1 MNQEAVCWLKDE
13 IKKRYGNVKRAR
25 GIYLYTEKS
34 VRLTDCFLD
43 GGRAILGHGGG
54 KAKTAFKDCFERGA
68 NGFYDSGLL
77 PAFEKAVK
85 QLLPSNFTTIRL
97 YTEKTAAPLEGISYS
112 LESSREKADAA
123 LEQTSFSLESA
134 REKADA
140 ALEQTSFSL
149 ESSQKKAS
157 AALEQTS
164 YSLESSRE
172 KAGAAL
178 EQTSYSLES
187 VREKAGAVLWRPW
200 LEISGKST
208 EQPNGYPKIQIVHNV
223 DGDFPA
229 IVKIVPP
236 FPYATELCVYAFS
249 TACGEEMLQNLPKN
263 DIVPAPLLAAF
274 TRGFYDLKIALGTYT
289 ENDFKAN
296 SKVFEP
302 FFIRNQCYLF
312 PKIPEEKYKD
322 FVLKCLD
329 IGIVI
334 SPDYNVPSIMPWR
347 ANPGDLK
354 KISKVFGE

>member
-123 LEQTSFSLESA
+123 LKQTSFSLESS

-140 ALEQTSFSL
+140 ALEQTRFSL
-149 ESSQKKAS
+149 ESA
-157 AALEQTS
+157 
-164 YSLESSRE
+164 RE
-172 KAGAAL
+172 KA
-178 EQTSYSLES
+178 EP
-187 VREKAGAVLWRPW
+187 VLWRPW

-208 EQPNGYPKIQIVHNV
+208 EQPTGYPKIQILHNV

-334 SPDYNVPSIMPWR
+334 SPDYNVPSIMPWK

>member
-77 PAFEKAVK
+77 PAFEKSVK

-112 LESSREKADAA
+112 LES
-123 LEQTSFSLESA
+123 A

-140 ALEQTSFSL
+140 ALEQTSISL
-149 ESSQKKAS
+149 E
-157 AALEQTS
+157 T
-164 YSLESSRE
+164 SRE

-178 EQTSYSLES
+178 KQTNYSLES
-187 VREKAGAVLWRPW
+187 SQKKVEPVLWRPW

-208 EQPNGYPKIQIVHNV
+208 EQPTGYPKIQIVHNV
-223 DGDFPA
+223 EGDFPA

>member
-85 QLLPSNFTTIRL
+85 QLLPRNFTTIRL
-97 YTEKTAAPLEGISYS
+97 YTEKTAAPLE
-112 LESSREKADAA
+112 
-123 LEQTSFSLESA
+123 
-134 REKADA
+134 
-140 ALEQTSFSL
+140 
-149 ESSQKKAS
+149 
-157 AALEQTS
+157 QTS
-164 YSLESSRE
+164 YSLERAPKKASAVSEQTSCVLESSQK

-178 EQTSYSLES
+178 EQTSFPLDNSQK
-187 VREKAGAVLWRPW
+187 KAEPVLWRPW

-208 EQPNGYPKIQIVHNV
+208 EQPTGYPRIQIVHNV

-334 SPDYNVPSIMPWR
+334 SPDYNVPSIMPWK

>member
-25 GIYLYTEKS
+25 GIYLYTEKA

-85 QLLPSNFTTIRL
+85 QLLPRNFTTIRL

-112 LESSREKADAA
+112 LESSQKKADAA
-123 LEQTSFSLESA
+123 LEQTSYSLESA

-149 ESSQKKAS
+149 DNSQKKA
-157 AALEQTS
+157 EP
-164 YSLESSRE
+164 
-172 KAGAAL
+172 
-178 EQTSYSLES
+178 
-187 VREKAGAVLWRPW
+187 VLWRPW

-208 EQPNGYPKIQIVHNV
+208 EQPTGYPKIQIVHNIE
-223 DGDFPA
+223 GDFPA

>member
-97 YTEKTAAPLEGISYS
+97 YTEKTAAPLEGISFS

-123 LEQTSFSLESA
+123 LEQTSFSLESS

-149 ESSQKKAS
+149 ESSQKKA
-157 AALEQTS
+157 EP
-164 YSLESSRE
+164 
-172 KAGAAL
+172 
-178 EQTSYSLES
+178 
-187 VREKAGAVLWRPW
+187 VLWRPW

-208 EQPNGYPKIQIVHNV
+208 EQPTGYPKIQIVHNV
-223 DGDFPA
+223 EGDFPA

-236 FPYATELCVYAFS
+236 FPYATELCVYVFS

-274 TRGFYDLKIALGTYT
+274 TRGFYDLKIALGRYT

-334 SPDYNVPSIMPWR
+334 SPDYNVPSIMPWK

>member
-68 NGFYDSGLL
+68 NGFYDSGLF

-85 QLLPSNFTTIRL
+85 QLLPRNFTTIRL

-112 LESSREKADAA
+112 LESAREKAGAV
-123 LEQTSFSLESA
+123 LEQTSCV
-134 REKADA
+134 
-140 ALEQTSFSL
+140 L
-149 ESSQKKAS
+149 ESSQKKT
-157 AALEQTS
+157 EP
-164 YSLESSRE
+164 
-172 KAGAAL
+172 
-178 EQTSYSLES
+178 
-187 VREKAGAVLWRPW
+187 VLWRPW

-208 EQPNGYPKIQIVHNV
+208 EQPTGYPKIQIVHNV

-329 IGIVI
+329 IRIVI

>member
-43 GGRAILGHGGG
+43 GGRSILGHGGG

-85 QLLPSNFTTIRL
+85 QLLPSNFATIRL

-112 LESSREKADAA
+112 LESSREKA
-123 LEQTSFSLESA
+123 EP
-134 REKADA
+134 
-140 ALEQTSFSL
+140 
-149 ESSQKKAS
+149 
-157 AALEQTS
+157 
-164 YSLESSRE
+164 
-172 KAGAAL
+172 
-178 EQTSYSLES
+178 
-187 VREKAGAVLWRPW
+187 VLWRPW

-208 EQPNGYPKIQIVHNV
+208 EQPTGYPKIQIVHNV
-223 DGDFPA
+223 EGDFPA

>member
-1 MNQEAVCWLKDE
+1 M
-13 IKKRYGNVKRAR
+13 
-25 GIYLYTEKS
+25 
-34 VRLTDCFLD
+34 
-43 GGRAILGHGGG
+43 
-54 KAKTAFKDCFERGA
+54 
-68 NGFYDSGLL
+68 
-77 PAFEKAVK
+77 
-85 QLLPSNFTTIRL
+85 
-97 YTEKTAAPLEGISYS
+97 
-112 LESSREKADAA
+112 
-123 LEQTSFSLESA
+123 
-134 REKADA
+134 
-140 ALEQTSFSL
+140 
-149 ESSQKKAS
+149 
-157 AALEQTS
+157 
-164 YSLESSRE
+164 
-172 KAGAAL
+172 
-178 EQTSYSLES
+178 
-187 VREKAGAVLWRPW
+187 WRPW

-208 EQPNGYPKIQIVHNV
+208 EQPTGYPKIQIVHNV
-223 DGDFPA
+223 EGDFPA

-347 ANPGDLK
+347 ANSGDLK

>member
-123 LEQTSFSLESA
+123 LKQTSFSLESS

-140 ALEQTSFSL
+140 ALEQTRFSL
-149 ESSQKKAS
+149 ESA
-157 AALEQTS
+157 
-164 YSLESSRE
+164 RE
-172 KAGAAL
+172 KA
-178 EQTSYSLES
+178 EP
-187 VREKAGAVLWRPW
+187 VLWRPW

-208 EQPNGYPKIQIVHNV
+208 EQPTGYPKIQILHNV
-223 DGDFPA
+223 DGDFPT

-249 TACGEEMLQNLPKN
+249 TVCGEEMLQNLPKN

-274 TRGFYDLKIALGTYT
+274 TRGFCDLKIALGTYT

-312 PKIPEEKYKD
+312 PKISEEKYKD

>member
-77 PAFEKAVK
+77 PAFEKSVK
-85 QLLPSNFTTIRL
+85 QLLPRNFTTIRL

-112 LESSREKADAA
+112 LESSREKAG
-123 LEQTSFSLESA
+123 
-134 REKADA
+134 A

-149 ESSQKKAS
+149 ESSQKKT
-157 AALEQTS
+157 EP
-164 YSLESSRE
+164 
-172 KAGAAL
+172 
-178 EQTSYSLES
+178 
-187 VREKAGAVLWRPW
+187 VLWRPW

-208 EQPNGYPKIQIVHNV
+208 EQPTGYPKIQIVHNV
-223 DGDFPA
+223 EGDFPA

-312 PKIPEEKYKD
+312 PKIPKEKYKD

>member
-97 YTEKTAAPLEGISYS
+97 YTEKTAAPLEGISFS

-123 LEQTSFSLESA
+123 LEQTSFSLESSREKA
-134 REKADA
+134 GAALEQTGFSLESSREKADA
-140 ALEQTSFSL
+140 ALEQTSCVL
-149 ESSQKKAS
+149 ESSQKKA
-157 AALEQTS
+157 EP
-164 YSLESSRE
+164 
-172 KAGAAL
+172 
-178 EQTSYSLES
+178 
-187 VREKAGAVLWRPW
+187 VLWRPW

-208 EQPNGYPKIQIVHNV
+208 EQPTGYPKIQIVHNV
-223 DGDFPA
+223 EGDFPA

-347 ANPGDLK
+347 ANSGDLK

>member
-85 QLLPSNFTTIRL
+85 QLLPRNFTTIRL

-123 LEQTSFSLESA
+123 LEQTSYSLESA
-134 REKADA
+134 REKA
-140 ALEQTSFSL
+140 EP
-149 ESSQKKAS
+149 
-157 AALEQTS
+157 
-164 YSLESSRE
+164 
-172 KAGAAL
+172 
-178 EQTSYSLES
+178 
-187 VREKAGAVLWRPW
+187 VLWRPW

-208 EQPNGYPKIQIVHNV
+208 EQPTGYPKIQIVHNV
-223 DGDFPA
+223 EGDFPA

-249 TACGEEMLQNLPKN
+249 TACGEKMLQNLPKN

-347 ANPGDLK
+347 ANSGDLK
-354 KISKVFGE
+354 KISKINLEG

>member
-43 GGRAILGHGGG
+43 GGRSILGHGGG

-68 NGFYDSGLL
+68 NGFYDSGLF

-85 QLLPSNFTTIRL
+85 QLLPRNFTTIRL

-112 LESSREKADAA
+112 LESAREKAGAV
-123 LEQTSFSLESA
+123 LEQTSCV
-134 REKADA
+134 
-140 ALEQTSFSL
+140 L
-149 ESSQKKAS
+149 ESSQKKT
-157 AALEQTS
+157 EP
-164 YSLESSRE
+164 
-172 KAGAAL
+172 
-178 EQTSYSLES
+178 
-187 VREKAGAVLWRPW
+187 VLWRPW

-208 EQPNGYPKIQIVHNV
+208 EQPTGYPKIQIVHNV

-329 IGIVI
+329 IRIVI

>member
-85 QLLPSNFTTIRL
+85 QLLPRNFTTIRL

-123 LEQTSFSLESA
+123 LEQTSYSLESA
-134 REKADA
+134 REKA
-140 ALEQTSFSL
+140 EP
-149 ESSQKKAS
+149 
-157 AALEQTS
+157 
-164 YSLESSRE
+164 
-172 KAGAAL
+172 
-178 EQTSYSLES
+178 
-187 VREKAGAVLWRPW
+187 VLWRPW

-208 EQPNGYPKIQIVHNV
+208 EQPTGYPKIQIVHNV
-223 DGDFPA
+223 EGDFPA

-347 ANPGDLK
+347 ANSGDLK

>member
-85 QLLPSNFTTIRL
+85 QLLPRDFTTIRL

-112 LESSREKADAA
+112 LENS
-123 LEQTSFSLESA
+123 

-149 ESSQKKAS
+149 ESSQKKA
-157 AALEQTS
+157 EP
-164 YSLESSRE
+164 
-172 KAGAAL
+172 
-178 EQTSYSLES
+178 
-187 VREKAGAVLWRPW
+187 VLWRPW

-208 EQPNGYPKIQIVHNV
+208 E
-223 DGDFPA
+223 
-229 IVKIVPP
+229 
-236 FPYATELCVYAFS
+236 
-249 TACGEEMLQNLPKN
+249 LP
-263 DIVPAPLLAAF
+263 
-274 TRGFYDLKIALGTYT
+274 TG
-289 ENDFKAN
+289 
-296 SKVFEP
+296 
-302 FFIRNQCYLF
+302 
-312 PKIPEEKYKD
+312 
-322 FVLKCLD
+322 
-329 IGIVI
+329 
-334 SPDYNVPSIMPWR
+334 
-347 ANPGDLK
+347 
-354 KISKVFGE
+354 

>member
-43 GGRAILGHGGG
+43 GGRSILGHGGG

-97 YTEKTAAPLEGISYS
+97 YTEKTAAPLEGISFS
-112 LESSREKADAA
+112 LESSREKADAALGQTSYSLESSQKKAGAA

-134 REKADA
+134 REKAGA
-140 ALEQTSFSL
+140 ALEQTRFSL
-149 ESSQKKAS
+149 ESSQKKT
-157 AALEQTS
+157 EP
-164 YSLESSRE
+164 
-172 KAGAAL
+172 
-178 EQTSYSLES
+178 
-187 VREKAGAVLWRPW
+187 VLWRPW

-208 EQPNGYPKIQIVHNV
+208 EQPTGYPKIQIVHNV

-249 TACGEEMLQNLPKN
+249 TAYGEEMLQNLPKN

>member
-77 PAFEKAVK
+77 SAFEKAVK
-85 QLLPSNFTTIRL
+85 QLLPRNFTTIRL
-97 YTEKTAAPLEGISYS
+97 YTEKTAAPLE
-112 LESSREKADAA
+112 
-123 LEQTSFSLESA
+123 
-134 REKADA
+134 
-140 ALEQTSFSL
+140 
-149 ESSQKKAS
+149 
-157 AALEQTS
+157 QTS
-164 YSLESSRE
+164 YSLERAPKKASAVSEQTSCVLESSQK

-178 EQTSYSLES
+178 EQTSFPLDNSQK
-187 VREKAGAVLWRPW
+187 KAEPVLWRPW

-208 EQPNGYPKIQIVHNV
+208 EQPTGYPKIQIVHNV
-223 DGDFPA
+223 EGDFPA

-312 PKIPEEKYKD
+312 PKISEEKYKD

-354 KISKVFGE
+354 KISKINLEG

>member
-85 QLLPSNFTTIRL
+85 QLLPRNFTTIRL

-123 LEQTSFSLESA
+123 LEQTSYSLESA
-134 REKADA
+134 REKA
-140 ALEQTSFSL
+140 EP
-149 ESSQKKAS
+149 
-157 AALEQTS
+157 
-164 YSLESSRE
+164 
-172 KAGAAL
+172 
-178 EQTSYSLES
+178 
-187 VREKAGAVLWRPW
+187 VLWRPW

-208 EQPNGYPKIQIVHNV
+208 EQPTGYPKIQIVHNV
-223 DGDFPA
+223 EGDFPA

-249 TACGEEMLQNLPKN
+249 TACGEKMLQNLPKN

-334 SPDYNVPSIMPWR
+334 SPDYNVPSIMPWK

>member
-43 GGRAILGHGGG
+43 GGRSILGHGGG

-77 PAFEKAVK
+77 SAFEKSVK
-85 QLLPSNFTTIRL
+85 QLLPRNFATIRL

-112 LESSREKADAA
+112 LESSREKAGVA
-123 LEQTSFSLESA
+123 LEQTSYSLESS

-140 ALEQTSFSL
+140 ALEQTSFSS
-149 ESSQKKAS
+149 ESSREKAD

-172 KAGAAL
+172 KA
-178 EQTSYSLES
+178 EP
-187 VREKAGAVLWRPW
+187 VLWRPW

-208 EQPNGYPKIQIVHNV
+208 EQPTGYPKIQIVHNV
-223 DGDFPA
+223 EGDFPA

>member
-77 PAFEKAVK
+77 PAFEKSVK
-85 QLLPSNFTTIRL
+85 QLLPRNFTTIRL

-112 LESSREKADAA
+112 LES
-123 LEQTSFSLESA
+123 A

-140 ALEQTSFSL
+140 ALEQTSISL
-149 ESSQKKAS
+149 E
-157 AALEQTS
+157 T
-164 YSLESSRE
+164 SRE

-178 EQTSYSLES
+178 KQTNYSLES
-187 VREKAGAVLWRPW
+187 SQKKVEPVLWRPW

-208 EQPNGYPKIQIVHNV
+208 EQPTGYPKIQIVHNV

>member
-25 GIYLYTEKS
+25 GIYLYTEKA

-85 QLLPSNFTTIRL
+85 QLLPRNFTTIRL

-112 LESSREKADAA
+112 LES
-123 LEQTSFSLESA
+123 A

-140 ALEQTSFSL
+140 ALKQTSFSL
-149 ESSQKKAS
+149 ESSQKKA
-157 AALEQTS
+157 EP
-164 YSLESSRE
+164 
-172 KAGAAL
+172 
-178 EQTSYSLES
+178 
-187 VREKAGAVLWRPW
+187 VLWRPW

-208 EQPNGYPKIQIVHNV
+208 EQPTGYPKIQIIHNLE
-223 DGDFPA
+223 GDFPA

-289 ENDFKAN
+289 ENDFKTN

-312 PKIPEEKYKD
+312 PKIPEEKHKD